1 MNSVST
7 PWCKIC
13 GITTV
18 QDSLAMCAAGVDALG
33 FNFYPNSARYLD
45 AESAVEIC
53 AQTKKAFPE
62 VQRIGLFVDA
72 PAERV
77 RQVLGS
83 VDLDMLQFHG
93 DEPPEYCE
101 QFNMP
106 YIKVLGVSEATDFP
120 AFEAEYASAW
130 ALLLDTHDPQMKGGT
145 GRRFDWTLWPSDS
158 TRRLVL
164 AGGLNAENVRA
175 AVMQTHPFGVDV
187 AGGVETEHKGVKD
200 HVKAKSFVENA
211 KRMEME

>member
-1 MNSVST
+1 MNSLSV

-33 FNFYPNSARYLD
+33 FNFYPSSARYLD
-45 AESAVEIC
+45 ADKAAEIC
-53 AQTKKAFPE
+53 AKTKSFFPE

-72 PAERV
+72 PAEQV
-77 RQVLGS
+77 RQVVGS

-93 DEPPEYCE
+93 DESPEYCE

-106 YIKVLGVSEATDFP
+106 YIKVLGVRQETDFP
-120 AFEAEYASAW
+120 AFEADFASAW

-145 GRRFDWTLWPSDS
+145 GRRFDWTLWPTDATS
-158 TRRLVL
+158 RLVL
-164 AGGLNAENVRA
+164 AGGLNAENVGA
-175 AVMQTHPFGVDV
+175 AVMQIHPFGVDV

-200 HVKAKSFVENA
+200 HAKAKAFIENA
-211 KRMEME
+211 KLLEM